1 MTRRRDDEGTILFL
15 TIGMCVVLLLLVAVV
30 VDVSAVVL
38 DKRALSNAADGAAV
52 AAAQQADRE
61 ALNAQGLSERLPLD
75 EVRVAQV
82 VATYEADERS
92 AQRGIDLQ
100 GRVQGGTEAVVDAYR
115 TVRLPFSGWLR
126 LTTVKL
132 HAVGRARS
140 PVVP

>member
-1 MTRRRDDEGTILFL
+1 MRRRDDAGTVLLL
-15 TIGMCVVLLLLVAVV
+15 TIGMSIVLLLLVAVV

-52 AAAQQADRE
+52 AAAQQADRSE
-61 ALNAQGLSERLPLD
+61 LNARGLRDRLPLD
-75 EVRVAQV
+75 EAKVAAV
-82 VATYEADERS
+82 VATYEADERA

-100 GRVQGGTEAVVDAYR
+100 VRVAGGTEAVVDAYR

-126 LTTVKL
+126 ITTVRL